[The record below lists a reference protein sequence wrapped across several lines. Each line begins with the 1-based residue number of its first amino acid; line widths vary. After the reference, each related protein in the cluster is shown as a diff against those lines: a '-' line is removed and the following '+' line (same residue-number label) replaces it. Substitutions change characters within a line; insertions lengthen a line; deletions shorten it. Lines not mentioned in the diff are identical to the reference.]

1 MRRREHTCDGPRGS
15 RRIRGLQAVAV
26 LVCALAGAGTMPAA
40 VLAAPSAAAPASA
53 SAPAPAAVPAPVAAP
68 AGGAMR
74 LTLRDVGGKPLLAL
88 VGSRIEVQ
96 GSVSPYVAGQKVEV
110 GFYLNGR
117 KLAASAVSVLA
128 AKGASGS
135 FRVGFSSHYA
145 GSLQARAV
153 HAASAQQLAF
163 TARSPV
169 VRLVH
174 ANLGPG
180 AHDESVRVL
189 QSELDAL
196 HYAVP
201 LSGVFDEG
209 TGLALIAYRKMTG
222 LERIPYAGTQVFD
235 RLERGEGA
243 FHVRYARDGRHVE
256 ANLTKQVLAE
266 IEPGGRVYRIYT
278 TSSGKP
284 STPTVIGR
292 FRVYEKTPGENS
304 DGMVDS
310 NYFIR
315 GYAIHGYHEVPT
327 YAASHGCLRVPI
339 SDAPSIYGW
348 VREGTPVDVY
358 NENGGGSSRVRADAG
373 P

>member
-1 MRRREHTCDGPRGS
+1 MRRGDDTCEEPRGT
-15 RRIRGLQAVAV
+15 RRRRRMRATAALLGT
-26 LVCALAGAGTMPAA
+26 LAGVGAMPAV
-40 VLAAPSAAAPASA
+40 VLAAPSAAAQM
-53 SAPAPAAVPAPVAAP
+53 PAPAGAGAPVAAP
-68 AGGAMR
+68 AAGAMR
-74 LTLRDVGGKPLLAL
+74 LALHGVGGKPLLAV
-88 VGSRIEVQ
+88 VGSRIEVR
-96 GSVSPYVAGQKVEV
+96 GSISPYVAGQKIEV

-117 KLAASAVSVLA
+117 KLAARSASVLA

-145 GSLQARAV
+145 GLLEVRAV

-180 AHDESVRVL
+180 VRDQSVRVL

-209 TGLALIAYRKMTG
+209 TGQALIAYRKMTG
-222 LERIPYAGTQVFD
+222 LERVPYAGTQVFD

-243 FHVRYARDGRHVE
+243 FHVRYRQDGRHVE
-256 ANLTKQVLAE
+256 ADLTKQVLAE

-304 DGMVDS
+304 EGMVDS

-315 GYAIHGYHEVPT
+315 GYAIHGYAEVPT

-339 SDAPSIYGW
+339 PDAPSIFAW

-358 NENGGGSSRVRADAG
+358 NEDGGGSSRVRANAG

>member
-1 MRRREHTCDGPRGS
+1 MRRQRTSEERFPRV
-15 RRIRGLQAVAV
+15 RAVVAS
-26 LVCALAGAGTMPAA
+26 LSALAVIAAMPAA
-40 VLAAPSAAAPASA
+40 ALAAPSA
-53 SAPAPAAVPAPVAAP
+53 PAPTPTPAPAPVAAP
-68 AGGAMR
+68 VAGAMR
-74 LTLRDVGGKPLLAL
+74 LTLQDVGGKPLFAL
-88 VGSRIEVQ
+88 VGSRVVVR

-110 GFYLNGR
+110 GFYLNDR
-117 KLAASAVSVLA
+117 KLAASSAEVLA
-128 AKGASGS
+128 AKGSTGS
-135 FRVGFSSHYA
+135 FRVSFSSRFA
-145 GSLQARAV
+145 GLLQARAV
-153 HAASAQQLAF
+153 HAASAQQTAF
-163 TARSPV
+163 TASSPV

-180 AHDESVRVL
+180 VHDESVRVL
-189 QSELDAL
+189 QSELYAL

-209 TGLALIAYRKMTG
+209 TGQALIAYRKMVG
-222 LERIPYAGTQVFD
+222 LERVPYAGTQVFK
-235 RLERGEGA
+235 RLQRGEGA
-243 FHVRYARDGRHVE
+243 FRVRYKQDGRHVE
-256 ANLTKQVLAE
+256 ADLTKQVLAE
-266 IEPGGRVYRIYT
+266 IEPDGRVYRIYT

-304 DGMVDS
+304 EGMVDS

-315 GYAIHGYHEVPT
+315 GYAIHGYAEVPT

-339 SDAPSIYGW
+339 PDAPSIYAW

-358 NENGGGSSRVRADAG
+358 NEDGGGSSRVSANAG